1 MDPDIPAGDL
11 GLLSEMMA
19 ESVARPRAAS
29 LIGLTFALIAL
40 MVSTTGIYGVLS
52 YAVQARTREIGI
64 RSALGADGR
73 ELVSMVMRQATRLIL
88 VGLIIGTLG
97 ALAAGRAMAGLLF
110 GVPSW
115 DPASLFFAALV
126 LGAAGLLASWVP
138 ARRAV
143 AIDPTEALRSE

>member
-1 MDPDIPAGDL
+1 
-11 GLLSEMMA
+11 
-19 ESVARPRAAS
+19 
-29 LIGLTFALIAL
+29 
-40 MVSTTGIYGVLS
+40 
-52 YAVQARTREIGI
+52 
-64 RSALGADGR
+64 
-73 ELVSMVMRQATRLIL
+73 MVMRQATRLIL

>member
-1 MDPDIPAGDL
+1 
-11 GLLSEMMA
+11 
-19 ESVARPRAAS
+19 
-29 LIGLTFALIAL
+29 
-40 MVSTTGIYGVLS
+40 
-52 YAVQARTREIGI
+52 
-64 RSALGADGR
+64 
-73 ELVSMVMRQATRLIL
+73 
-88 VGLIIGTLG
+88 
-97 ALAAGRAMAGLLF
+97 MAGLLF